1 MPVLQMNKED
11 FKTKIFDYE
20 NQENWDF
27 SGPQPA
33 VIDFYADWCG
43 PCKMLSPVLEELAE
57 DYAERV
63 NFYKVNIDAEQEL
76 TALFGIR
83 SVPSL
88 LFVPVNNDPF
98 IEQGAL
104 PKYMLAELI
113 NDGLLTQNNSAQE
126 DAS

>member
-1 MPVLQMNKED
+1 MTTED
-11 FKTKIFDYE
+11 FKSKIFDFK
-20 NQENWDF
+20 NDTDWNF
-27 SGPQPA
+27 PGPLPV
-33 VIDFYADWCG
+33 VIDFYANWCG
-43 PCKMLSPVLEELAE
+43 PCKMLSPVLEELSE

-88 LFVPVNNDPF
+88 LFVPLNNEPF